1 MHELIAKFETV
12 STFHHN
18 NLHNERTAVTTFSNG
33 KSSGA
38 KISSKILLNASHN
51 SYHGGNF
58 DLKHLKQA
66 APDEL
71 NAIVESR
78 RNSFLN
84 DASNE
89 NKSQGSGDRYAPVY
103 YDRESTENRKYSYHS
118 FHSNIIDN
126 DNDKRERERNGERE
140 VERDEKGEK
149 EDIKAQENN
158 PSKTVV
164 EDFGETYSLM
174 RERNSLLV
182 RLEQVIITL
191 GHGSLYVM

>member
-1 MHELIAKFETV
+1 MFLTV

-18 NLHNERTAVTTFSNG
+18 NLYNERTAVTTISNG
-33 KSSGA
+33 KSSGT
-38 KISSKILLNASHN
+38 KISRKSLLNASRSSN
-51 SYHGGNF
+51 HGGNF

-103 YDRESTENRKYSYHS
+103 YDRESAENRKYSYHN

-126 DNDKRERERNGERE
+126 DNDKRERERERNGERE
-140 VERDEKGEK
+140 VERDKKGVK
-149 EDIKAQENN
+149 EETKAQETV
-158 PSKTVV
+158 PLQTVV

>member
-1 MHELIAKFETV
+1 M
-12 STFHHN
+12 
-18 NLHNERTAVTTFSNG
+18 TTPSNG
-33 KSSGA
+33 KSSGT
-38 KISSKILLNASHN
+38 KITSKSLLNASHSGN
-51 SYHGGNF
+51 HGGNI
-58 DLKHLKQA
+58 DPKYLKQS

-78 RNSFLN
+78 RNSLLN

-103 YDRESTENRKYSYHS
+103 YDRDSAENRKYSYHN
-118 FHSNIIDN
+118 FHDNNN
-126 DNDKRERERNGERE
+126 DNDKRERNREREKRDEGGDGERDKKRE
-140 VERDEKGEK
+140 IEE
-149 EDIKAQENN
+149 IKAQENV

-191 GHGSLYVM
+191 GHGSLYVLGYDMIRCDVM

>member
-1 MHELIAKFETV
+1 M
-12 STFHHN
+12 
-18 NLHNERTAVTTFSNG
+18 TTPSNS
-33 KSSGA
+33 KSSGT
-38 KISSKILLNASHN
+38 KISSKSLLNASHN
-51 SYHGGNF
+51 SNHGGNF
-58 DLKHLKQA
+58 DPKYLKQA
-66 APDEL
+66 APEEL

-89 NKSQGSGDRYAPVY
+89 NKSQGSADRYTPVY
-103 YDRESTENRKYSYHS
+103 YDRDSAENRKYSYHN
-118 FHSNIIDN
+118 FHDN
-126 DNDKRERERNGERE
+126 NNDSDRRERERERNGERE
-140 VERDEKGEK
+140 GDRDGGGGGGGERDKKREK
-149 EDIKAQENN
+149 EEIKAEENV

-191 GHGSLYVM
+191 GHGSLYVLGYDMIRCDVM